1 MLDKYF
7 KSIVE
12 QDTAAVVVCDN
23 DCKIVYMNPAAVK
36 RYHRDLTGQ
45 SLRNCHNAASNVMID
60 RVLEWFKADEGNNI
74 MYTYRNEKENK
85 DVYMVALRDG
95 KRLIGFYEKHE
106 YRTPEKAKPYDFNR

>member
-45 SLRNCHNAASNVMID
+45 SLRDCHNAASNVMID
-60 RVLEWFKADEGNNI
+60 RVLEVLKEKAPSGVRFTCNLYANPG
-74 MYTYRNEKENK
+74 KEP
-85 DVYMVALRDG
+85 
-95 KRLIGFYEKHE
+95 FYERCGFERLPTEEFGTGMIIKLS
-106 YRTPEKAKPYDFNR
+106 

>member
-106 YRTPEKAKPYDFNR
+106 YRMPETAKPYDFNR

>member
-45 SLRNCHNAASNVMID
+45 SLRDCHNAASNVMID
-60 RVLEWFKADEGNNI
+60 RVLEWFKTITLCIPTE
-74 MYTYRNEKENK
+74 TK
-85 DVYMVALRDG
+85 
-95 KRLIGFYEKHE
+95 KRIKTFIWW
-106 YRTPEKAKPYDFNR
+106 RCATAKGL